1 MTNNIQEEKKERV
14 VTFLNREEL
23 DFLDKLGK
31 DALFSCGLKISR
43 AKVIEWLVDFI
54 QKLNLSGE
62 NIRSEKDF
70 EGRIFQ
76 VLKDEEKCRLKI

>member
-1 MTNNIQEEKKERV
+1 MTHNSQEEKKERV
-14 VTFLNREEL
+14 VTFLNRQEL

-70 EGRIFQ
+70 EGRIMT
-76 VLKDEEKCRLKI
+76 VLKQEEKSKVRL

>member
-1 MTNNIQEEKKERV
+1 MTNNTQEEKKERV

-54 QKLNLSGE
+54 QKLNLNGE

-70 EGRIFQ
+70 ESRILQ
-76 VLKDEEKCRLKI
+76 ILKQEEKNRLRI

>member
-1 MTNNIQEEKKERV
+1 MTNNTQEEEKKERV

-70 EGRIFQ
+70 ESRIMEI
-76 VLKDEEKCRLKI
+76 LKHEERF

>member
-1 MTNNIQEEKKERV
+1 MNNNIQEEKKERV
-14 VTFLNREEL
+14 VTFLNRKEL

-54 QKLNLSGE
+54 QKLNLSGD

-70 EGRIFQ
+70 ESRIMEI
-76 VLKDEEKCRLKI
+76 LKRADRF

>member
-1 MTNNIQEEKKERV
+1 MENNEKIQDEKKERV
-14 VTFLNREEL
+14 VTFLNRIEL

-70 EGRIFQ
+70 ETRIMDI
-76 VLKDEEKCRLKI
+76 LKRGQRF

>member
-1 MTNNIQEEKKERV
+1 MTNNTQEVKKERV
-14 VTFLNREEL
+14 VTFLNRQEL

-43 AKVIEWLVDFI
+43 AKVIEWMVDFV

-70 EGRIFQ
+70 ESRIMEI
-76 VLKDEEKCRLKI
+76 LKREQRF

>member
-1 MTNNIQEEKKERV
+1 MTDNTQEAKKERV

-54 QKLNLSGE
+54 QKLNLNGE

-70 EGRIFQ
+70 EGRIME
-76 VLKDEEKCRLKI
+76 VLKREDRF

>member
-1 MTNNIQEEKKERV
+1 MTNNTQEEKKERV
-14 VTFLNREEL
+14 VTFLNRGEL

-70 EGRIFQ
+70 EGRIMQ
-76 VLKDEEKCRLKI
+76 VLKQDEKNRARL

>member
-1 MTNNIQEEKKERV
+1 MTNNTQEEKKERV
-14 VTFLNREEL
+14 VTFLNRQEL

-43 AKVIEWLVDFI
+43 AKVIEWMVDFI

-70 EGRIFQ
+70 ESRVMDI
-76 VLKDEEKCRLKI
+76 LKREQRF

>member
-1 MTNNIQEEKKERV
+1 MANNIQEEKKERV
-14 VTFLNREEL
+14 VTFLNRQEL

-70 EGRIFQ
+70 ESRIMAI
-76 VLKDEEKCRLKI
+76 LKRGERF